1 MDLAQDISTIPRLL
15 RNVVNSIHNE
25 SDTFLLHKED
35 DQWKPISYKETL
47 LTADAISAYF
57 LHIGIKKG
65 DRIALIIDNSPEY
78 VFYDQA
84 IQQIGAVNVS
94 IYPTLSEHE
103 IEYILKDSNARTI
116 LIGNQFLPRCIIT
129 QRHLGQ
135 GANQNFQQFRINGM
149 VHINL
154 PAWH

>member
-25 SDTFLLHKED
+25 IDTFLLHKED
-35 DQWKPISYKETL
+35 DQWKPISYKDTL

-84 IQQIGAVNVS
+84 IHEGNSKILIS
-94 IYPTLSEHE
+94 PLSEE
-103 IEYILKDSNARTI
+103 KQSRK
-116 LIGNQFLPRCIIT
+116 
-129 QRHLGQ
+129 
-135 GANQNFQQFRINGM
+135 
-149 VHINL
+149 VS
-154 PAWH
+154 